1 MGFTNTKQKSGGL
14 GGLSKKEISLEH
26 IEEPFQPNKKLSRLV
41 FGCKFEEAF
50 KKTIQLSDV
59 SIVS

>member
-26 IEEPFQPNKKLSRLV
+26 IEEPFQPNKNFQDWCLGASLRKHLRKQ
-41 FGCKFEEAF
+41 FN
-50 KKTIQLSDV
+50 
-59 SIVS
+59 